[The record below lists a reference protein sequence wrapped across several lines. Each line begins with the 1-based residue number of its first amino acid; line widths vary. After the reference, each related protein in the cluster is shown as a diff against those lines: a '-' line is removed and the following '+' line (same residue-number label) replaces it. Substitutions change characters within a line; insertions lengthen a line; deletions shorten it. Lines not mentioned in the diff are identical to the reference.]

1 MKTESPTSVT
11 EEETNS
17 AIEAELDK
25 AQDSESEKQCDSV
38 AKEAKEVQVDEVE
51 VLTKLTQQIDKFKED
66 LQRERAEFINYRKR
80 VIQEKSDMEGLIM
93 AKLMDTML
101 PALDAFEQ
109 LFLSAK
115 GDGEKNIK
123 SFIEGAGFI
132 QKQLMDAFQKYGVEE
147 FNPKGED
154 FDPGSMEA
162 LQSEESSEVSS
173 DTVNEVYQKGYKM
186 GGRLIRAARVSV
198 IKPLQ
203 EINSKN
209 DKVKKTNEKGR

>member
-1 MKTESPTSVT
+1 MEVESPRSVT
-11 EEETNS
+11 EKETNS
-17 AIEAELDK
+17 VVEEELDK
-25 AQDSESEKQCDSV
+25 TENSESEKQCDSAV
-38 AKEAKEVQVDEVE
+38 KEAKEVQVDEVE

-80 VIQEKSDMEGLIM
+80 VIQEKSEMEGSII
-93 AKLMDTML
+93 AKLIDTML

-109 LFLSAK
+109 LFSSAK
-115 GDGEKNIK
+115 GDGEKNIE

-132 QKQLMDAFQKYGVEE
+132 QKQLIDAFQKYGVEE
-147 FNPKGED
+147 FNPEGED

-162 LQSEESSEVSS
+162 LQSQESREVSS
-173 DTVNEVYQKGYKM
+173 DRVNEVYQKGYKI

-203 EINSKN
+203 ETNSKN
-209 DKVKKTNEKGR
+209 NKIKKTNEKGR